1 MAWLYEKSA
10 VWRGIVAVTA
20 ASPWAMAGFTGIS
33 LGAAYYMGKGFMWLT
48 EKDPEKA
55 KQQLA
60 KHDDRM
66 SSQMMR
72 RVNRERLAVLLGE
85 VEKGDKSSDRWAAAL
100 RGESLGTHSRGT
112 TTGAQ
117 GVRPRDEAPP
127 PR

>member
-20 ASPWAMAGFTGIS
+20 ASPWAMAGFTGVS

-48 EKDPEKA
+48 EKDPEQA

-66 SSQMMR
+66 SSQ
-72 RVNRERLAVLLGE
+72 
-85 VEKGDKSSDRWAAAL
+85 
-100 RGESLGTHSRGT
+100 
-112 TTGAQ
+112 
-117 GVRPRDEAPP
+117 VRPVSSMQRRNHPFFVGNPFIVHIFQIGTAKHVSVLK
-127 PR
+127 

>member
-20 ASPWAMAGFTGIS
+20 ASPWAMAGFTGVS

-48 EKDPEKA
+48 EKDPEQA

-66 SSQMMR
+66 SSQVGPVR
-72 RVNRERLAVLLGE
+72 SISRTLFLLCFSSSGFE
-85 VEKGDKSSDRWAAAL
+85 YSMHVYRKSVCS
-100 RGESLGTHSRGT
+100 
-112 TTGAQ
+112 
-117 GVRPRDEAPP
+117 
-127 PR
+127 

>member
-48 EKDPEKA
+48 EKDPEQA

-66 SSQMMR
+66 SSQ
-72 RVNRERLAVLLGE
+72 VGLLSISHPHLPSRPHITE
-85 VEKGDKSSDRWAAAL
+85 VHVVYLPS
-100 RGESLGTHSRGT
+100 
-112 TTGAQ
+112 
-117 GVRPRDEAPP
+117 
-127 PR
+127 